1 MSSNL
6 VVVHLECAT
15 NLQVEKDSSLP
26 PGMTTTIL
34 NCHLERRER
43 SCANWNHYLD
53 FYDKASA
60 RKLYLRLKIFL
71 WLGELAYLVLL
82 GAARLQAGEAKP
94 SSAGEWEKTVEAAKR
109 EGKVVVSIPVSAELR
124 KGIEK
129 VFKQRFGIETELN
142 AGRAAAIVGKI
153 QQESKS
159 GVPYF
164 DVHMG
169 GSESMVT
176 GLLSEGILAPLE
188 PAMMLKE
195 IKDPNN
201 WWGGHIWVDN
211 AKRYIYASQAYQV
224 ENIWCNTDS
233 VKPEEIR
240 SLTDLLNPKWSG
252 KIGYLDPRTPGAG
265 ASTWSFTWKLKG
277 EDYLKK
283 LARQKLFVS
292 RDQRVLAESLA
303 KGKIA
308 VVVGLSYY
316 SLLPFIKAGLPVKSV
331 PTPRDEVY
339 VSGGSGN
346 VTIIK
351 GAPHPNATKV
361 FVNWFLGQEGQET
374 YSRAMGQ
381 GTRRLDVDTQ
391 WLKEFGVIGAKDN
404 LTPDQYP
411 KLENQSEEKIL
422 KTREPAAEL
431 ARKLLD

>member
-1 MSSNL
+1 M
-6 VVVHLECAT
+6 
-15 NLQVEKDSSLP
+15 
-26 PGMTTTIL
+26 
-34 NCHLERRER
+34 
-43 SCANWNHYLD
+43 
-53 FYDKASA
+53 F
-60 RKLYLRLKIFL
+60 YLRLKIVA
-71 WLGELAYLVLL
+71 WLGGLAYFALL
-82 GAARLQAGEAKP
+82 GAGGLHAGEAKP
-94 SSAGEWEKTVEAAKR
+94 SSAVEWERTVEAAKR
-109 EGKVVVSIPVSAELR
+109 EGKVVVSVPASSELR
-124 KGIEK
+124 RGIEN
-129 VFKQRFGIETELN
+129 VFKQRFGIEAELN
-142 AGRAAAIVGKI
+142 VGRAASIVGKI

-159 GVPYF
+159 GVPGF

-169 GSESMVT
+169 GGESMVT

-201 WWGGHIWVDN
+201 WWGGHIWLDN

-224 ENIWCNTDS
+224 ELIWCNTDY
-233 VKPEEIR
+233 VKAGEIR

-265 ASTWSFTWKLKG
+265 ASMWSFLLKLKG

-283 LARQKLFVS
+283 LAGQKLFLS

-308 VVVGLSYY
+308 LVAGLSYY
-316 SLLPFIKAGLPVKSV
+316 SFLPFAKAGLPVKSV
-331 PTPRDEVY
+331 STPRDEIY

-346 VTIIK
+346 VAIIK

-361 FVNWFLGQEGQET
+361 FVNWFLSQEGQET

-391 WLKEFGVIGAKDN
+391 WLKEFGVIAAKDS
-404 LTPDQYP
+404 LVPDQYS

>member
-1 MSSNL
+1 MSNGK
-6 VVVHLECAT
+6 T
-15 NLQVEKDSSLP
+15 
-26 PGMTTTIL
+26 G
-34 NCHLERRER
+34 
-43 SCANWNHYLD
+43 
-53 FYDKASA
+53 A
-60 RKLYLRLKIFL
+60 RKLYLRLTIFL
-71 WLGELAYLVLL
+71 WLGGLVYFVML
-82 GAARLQAGEAKP
+82 GAGRLHAAEAKP
-94 SSAGEWEKTVEAAKR
+94 SSAGEWERTVEAAKR
-109 EGKVVVSIPVSAELR
+109 EGKVVVSIPASTELR
-124 KGIEK
+124 RGIEK
-129 VFKQRFGIETELN
+129 VFKQRFGIEAELN
-142 AGRAAAIVGKI
+142 SGRAASLVGRI
-153 QQESKS
+153 QQESKA

-164 DVHMG
+164 DLHMG

-176 GLLSEGILAPLE
+176 GLLSEGILASLE
-188 PAMMLKE
+188 QAMILKE

-224 ENIWCNTDS
+224 ELIWRNTDY

-240 SLTDLLNPKWSG
+240 SLNDLLNPKWSG

-265 ASTWSFTWKLKG
+265 ASMWSFLWKLKG

-283 LARQKLFVS
+283 LAGQKLFLS

-308 VVVGLSYY
+308 VLVGLSYY
-316 SLLPFIKAGLPVKSV
+316 SLLPFAKAGLPVKSV

-361 FVNWFLGQEGQET
+361 FVNWFLGPQGQEI

-391 WLKEFGVIGAKDN
+391 WLKELGVIGAKDN

-411 KLENQSEEKIL
+411 RLENQSEEKIL
-422 KTREPAAEL
+422 KTREPAAEV

>member
-1 MSSNL
+1 
-6 VVVHLECAT
+6 
-15 NLQVEKDSSLP
+15 LQ
-26 PGMTTTIL
+26 L
-34 NCHLERRER
+34 NV
-43 SCANWNHYLD
+43 
-53 FYDKASA
+53 
-60 RKLYLRLKIFL
+60 KIFVA
-71 WLGELAYLVLL
+71 LGGLVFFGLL
-82 GAARLQAGEAKP
+82 GVGGLHAGEAKP
-94 SSAGEWEKTVEAAKR
+94 SGPLEWEKTLEAAKK
-109 EGKVVVSIPVSAELR
+109 EGKVVVSVPVSAELR
-124 KGIEK
+124 RGIEK
-129 VFKQRFGIETELN
+129 VFKPRFDIEPELN
-142 AGRAAAIVGKI
+142 VGRAASIVARI
-153 QQESKS
+153 QQESKA

-169 GSESMVT
+169 GSESMIT

-188 PAMMLKE
+188 PTMILKE
-195 IKDPNN
+195 IKEPNN

-224 ENIWCNTDS
+224 ELIWCNTDHA
-233 VKPEEIR
+233 KPEEIR
-240 SLTDLLNPKWSG
+240 SLNDLLNPKWSG

-265 ASTWSFTWKLKG
+265 ASMWSFLWKLKG

-283 LARQKLFVS
+283 LVGQKLFLS

-303 KGKIA
+303 RGKVA

-331 PTPRDEVY
+331 STPRDEVY

-346 VTIIK
+346 VAIIK

-361 FVNWFLGQEGQET
+361 FVNWFLGPEGQEI

-381 GTRRLDVDTQ
+381 GSRRLDLDTQ
-391 WLKEFGVIGAKDN
+391 WLKEFGVVAAKDD

-422 KTREPAAEL
+422 KIREPAAEF